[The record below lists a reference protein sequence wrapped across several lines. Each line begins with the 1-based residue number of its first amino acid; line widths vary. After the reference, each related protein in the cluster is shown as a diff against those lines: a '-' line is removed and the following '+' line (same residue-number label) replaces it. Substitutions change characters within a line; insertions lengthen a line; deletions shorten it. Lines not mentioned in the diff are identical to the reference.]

1 MYSLLK
7 GMRVIE
13 GASFVAAPSCALH
26 LAQMGAEVIR
36 FDPIGGGPDFNRWPR
51 VPDGGP
57 SLYWEGLQKGK
68 KSIAIDLGS
77 PEGRELVAA
86 LVTAPGE
93 GGGLFVTNFPR
104 GGFLA
109 HDKLAARRPDL
120 ITVRVQGWADGTT
133 GLDYTINAVA
143 GYPYNTGPEGHSGPI
158 NHVMPGWDIATGAL
172 CAFHLLAAERHR
184 RATGEG
190 QEIALPLSSV
200 AFSALGMLGQIAE
213 VSTTGQDRPRIGNSV
228 FGAFGRDFGCATG
241 ERVMI
246 VAITPKQ
253 WRGLL
258 TALDIAGPIA
268 ELEARLGVS
277 FARDEGTRFE
287 HRAAIDPIVEAATSR
302 LPYAELKAAFDAQD
316 VCWGPYKDLSESL
329 RTEPELSEAN
339 PMMQTV
345 RHPSGHAYLTPG
357 SPAIY
362 SGSPRVDVGA
372 APRLGQHTAE
382 ILASVLGMA
391 DHEIGALVERGV
403 VAIAKD

>member
-1 MYSLLK
+1 MYSVLK

-13 GASFVAAPSCALH
+13 GASFVAAPSCAMH
-26 LAQMGAEVIR
+26 LAQLGAEVIR
-36 FDPIGGGPDFNRWPR
+36 FDPIGGGPDFKRWPQ
-51 VPDGGP
+51 VPGGGP

-68 KSIAIDLGS
+68 KSIAINLGK

-104 GGFLA
+104 DGFLS
-109 HDKLAARRPDL
+109 HEKLAARRPDL
-120 ITVRVQGWADGTT
+120 ITVRVQGWADGTS

-143 GYPYNTGPEGHSGPI
+143 GYPYNTGPEDHDGPL
-158 NHVMPGWDIATGAL
+158 NHVLPAWDIATGAL

-184 RATGEG
+184 RATGQG
-190 QEIALPLSSV
+190 QEIAMPLSSV
-200 AFSALGMLGQIAE
+200 AFSTLGMLGQIAE
-213 VSTTGQDRPRIGNSV
+213 VTTTGTDRPRIGNSV

-258 TALDIAGPIA
+258 TALGIGEQIAS
-268 ELEARLGVS
+268 LEATLGIS
-277 FARDEGTRFE
+277 LARDEGVRFE

-302 LPYAELKAAFDAQD
+302 LPYAELEAAFNEHE
-316 VCWGPYKDLSESL
+316 VCWGPYRNLSESL
-329 RTEPELSEAN
+329 ATEPELSVAN
-339 PMMQTV
+339 PMMQMV
-345 RHPSGHAYLTPG
+345 SHPSGHTYLTPG

-362 SGSPRVDVGA
+362 SGSARTDVVA
-372 APRLGQHTAE
+372 APRLGQHTTE
-382 ILASVLGMA
+382 VLASVLGMA
-391 DHEIGALVERGV
+391 DHEIGALLERGI
-403 VAIAKD
+403 VATAKD